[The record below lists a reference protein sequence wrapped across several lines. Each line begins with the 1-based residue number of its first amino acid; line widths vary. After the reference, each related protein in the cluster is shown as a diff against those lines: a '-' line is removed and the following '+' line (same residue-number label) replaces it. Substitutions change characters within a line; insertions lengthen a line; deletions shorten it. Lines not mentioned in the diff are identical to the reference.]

1 MGQNLCSIAFA
12 AKFLLNVHDLNNEAV
27 AGNVAD
33 IRLMEFVTKD
43 NKVFTAPAVSGRML
57 KHFHLAHMTE
67 LELSETEPKL
77 CDGCKVGEPIRPARF
92 DNEGKLKE
100 LPDISEEKAI
110 ENCVICDAHGY
121 LIAQAQA
128 LRRNSRAMFSW
139 LVPVLNTEFTSKQSL
154 HSRVSRQIVM
164 RTKTEEERKVQ
175 MLFSKSYASGL
186 YGFVSVVNLSGIGY
200 SEGKAQQVLKIDE
213 WRRRTS
219 SAVKAFLPMFTG
231 HMGASLSH
239 ALPHTEC
246 IELLAVASFSKS
258 VTIPFSPIYENYA
271 EKYLGLFQ
279 EKNTIKAYTFGFDAK
294 GAERKN
300 TIGEVLGEILK
311 HISDSNF

>member
-1 MGQNLCSIAFA
+1 MGQKLSSMAFA
-12 AKFLLNVHDLNNEAV
+12 AKFILNVHNLNNEAV

-33 IRLMEFVTKD
+33 IRLMDFITKD

-57 KHFHLAHMTE
+57 KHFHLSHMTE
-67 LELSETEPKL
+67 LELAEAQPKL
-77 CDGCKVGEPIRPARF
+77 CDGCKVGEPIRPAKF
-92 DNEGKLKE
+92 DEEGKLKE
-100 LPDISEEKAI
+100 LPDISEEEAI
-110 ENCVICDAHGY
+110 EKCVVCDAHGY
-121 LIAQAQA
+121 LVAQAQA

-139 LVPVLNTEFTSKQSL
+139 LVPVLNTEFTSKQAL

-186 YGFVSVVNLSGIGY
+186 YGFVSIVDLAGIGY
-200 SEGKAQQVLKIDE
+200 SEGKGQQVLKLDE
-213 WRRRTS
+213 WKRRAS
-219 SAVKAFLPMFTG
+219 SAVKAYMPMFTG

-246 IELLAVASFSKS
+246 TELLGVVSFSKAA
-258 VTIPFSPIYENYA
+258 TIPFSPIYENYA

-279 EKNTIKAYTFGFDAK
+279 DKSTIKAYTFGFDAK
-294 GAERKN
+294 GAERKG
-300 TIGEVLGEILK
+300 TIGEILGEILNI
-311 HISDSNF
+311 ISNSNF

>member
-1 MGQNLCSIAFA
+1 
-12 AKFLLNVHDLNNEAV
+12 
-27 AGNVAD
+27 
-33 IRLMEFVTKD
+33 
-43 NKVFTAPAVSGRML
+43 
-57 KHFHLAHMTE
+57 
-67 LELSETEPKL
+67 
-77 CDGCKVGEPIRPARF
+77 
-92 DNEGKLKE
+92 
-100 LPDISEEKAI
+100 
-110 ENCVICDAHGY
+110 
-121 LIAQAQA
+121 
-128 LRRNSRAMFSW
+128 
-139 LVPVLNTEFTSKQSL
+139 
-154 HSRVSRQIVM
+154 M

-186 YGFVSVVNLSGIGY
+186 YGFVSVVDLSGIGY

-300 TIGEVLGEILK
+300 TIGEVLGELLK
-311 HISDSNF
+311 HIGDSSF